1 MSTRD
6 FIEKDY
12 YAALGVPK
20 DAGAAAIKKAYR
32 KLATELHPDKNPGN
46 SEAEARFKEVSEA
59 YDVLSDAKRRGEYDE
74 ARRLFG
80 AGGRAGV
87 SPAASPAGAAA
98 RRSTSATCSVAP
110 AARAAARRAGA
121 SATCSAACSAGPAG
135 TARSRSQAAS
145 GPARGQ
151 DVETEATLSFE
162 EAVLGVTVPLRMQ
175 SPGTCPT
182 CKGSGAK
189 PGTSP
194 HTCPVCQGAGVT
206 SRSQGAFAFSEPC
219 RNCRGTGSVVD
230 DPCPTCAGN
239 GVTTQTRTIT
249 VRIPAGVKDGQRI
262 RLAGK
267 GAPGRRG
274 GPAGDLFVV
283 VHVSEHTLFGRK
295 GDDLTL
301 TVPITFAEASL
312 GTTLTVPT
320 LDGSVSLKVPAGTAS
335 GRTLRVRGHGVPGKG
350 TRGDLLV
357 TLDVAVPVRLTPAS
371 ARSSRPWPRRW
382 TRIRGRRS
390 PRRCRREA
398 SDEQPRP
405 GRTPSGP
412 WPRMLRSS

>member
-1 MSTRD
+1 MGREVAALSTRD

-12 YAALGVPK
+12 YGALGVPQNA
-20 DAGAAAIKKAYR
+20 DAAEIKKAYR
-32 KLATELHPDKNPGN
+32 KLARDLHPDKNPGN

-59 YDVLSDAKRRGEYDE
+59 YDVLSDPKRRGEYDE

-80 AGGRAGV
+80 AGGAGARAGFPGGFPGARRADV
-87 SPAASPAGAAA
+87 RLRRPVRRTGGTTAGAPGGAGGLGDLLGGLFGGGGGRA
-98 RRSTSATCSVAP
+98 PPAP
-110 AARAAARRAGA
+110 AAGRR
-121 SATCSAACSAGPAG
+121 P
-135 TARSRSQAAS
+135 

-182 CKGSGAK
+182 CHGSGAK

-194 HTCPVCQGAGVT
+194 HTCPICQGAGVT

-219 RNCRGTGSVVD
+219 RNCRGTGQVVD
-230 DPCPTCAGN
+230 DPCPTCGGN
-239 GVTTQTRTIT
+239 GITTQTRTIT

-274 GPAGDLFVV
+274 GAAGDLFVV
-283 VHVSEHTLFGRK
+283 VHVSEHELFGRK

-301 TVPITFAEASL
+301 TVPITFAEAAL

-320 LDGSVSLKVPAGTAS
+320 LDGNVSLKVPAGHVQRADPAGAWARHQGQGAQRRPAGHRSTWRCPS
-335 GRTLRVRGHGVPGKG
+335 G
-350 TRGDLLV
+350 
-357 TLDVAVPVRLTPAS
+357 
-371 ARSSRPWPRRW
+371 SRPPQRKVIE
-382 TRIRGRRS
+382 TLA
-390 PRRCRREA
+390 EEMA
-398 SDEQPRP
+398 EDPRP
-405 GRTPSGP
+405 QITAAVQAGGER
-412 WPRMLRSS
+412 

>member
-20 DAGAAAIKKAYR
+20 DADAAAIKKAYR
-32 KLATELHPDKNPGN
+32 QLARDLHPDKNPGN
-46 SEAEARFKEVSEA
+46 SDAEAKFKEVSEA
-59 YDVLSDAKRRGEYDE
+59 YDVLSDTKRRGEYDE

-80 AGGRAGV
+80 GGGRPGGFPGGFPGGGGGGQPFDLGDLFGGATGAGAGTRAGGGGGLGDLLGGLFGGAG
-87 SPAASPAGAAA
+87 GGGG
-98 RRSTSATCSVAP
+98 
-110 AARAAARRAGA
+110 ARA
-121 SATCSAACSAGPAG
+121 
-135 TARSRSQAAS
+135 RSQAAS

-151 DVETEATLSFE
+151 DVETEATLSFD

-175 SPGTCPT
+175 SPGSCPT
-182 CKGSGAK
+182 CAGSGAK

-219 RNCRGTGSVVD
+219 RNCRGTGQVVD
-230 DPCPTCAGN
+230 DPCPTCSGS
-239 GVTTQTRTIT
+239 GITSQTRTIT

-283 VHVSEHTLFGRK
+283 VHVAEHALFGRK

-301 TVPITFAEASL
+301 TVPVTFAEAAL
-312 GTTLTVPT
+312 GTTVTVPT
-320 LDGSVSLKVPAGTAS
+320 LDGTVSLKVPAGTAS
-335 GRTLRVRGHGVPGKG
+335 GRTLRVRGRGVPGKG
-350 TRGDLLV
+350 RAGDLLV
-357 TLDVAVPVRLTPAS
+357 TLDVAVPVRLTA
-371 ARSSRPWPRRW
+371 AQRKV
-382 TRIRGRRS
+382 I
-390 PRRCRREA
+390 EA
-398 SDEQPRP
+398 LAEEMDEDPRP
-405 GRTPSGP
+405 QITAAVQTGGDR
-412 WPRMLRSS
+412 

>member
-1 MSTRD
+1 MSSTRD

-12 YAALGVPK
+12 YAALGVAK
-20 DAGAAAIKKAYR
+20 DADAAAIKKAYR
-32 KLATELHPDKNPGN
+32 QLARELHPDKNPGN
-46 SEAEARFKEVSEA
+46 TQAETRFKEVSEA
-59 YDVLSDAKRRGEYDE
+59 YDVLSDTSRRSEYDE

-80 AGGRAGV
+80 AGGRPGGF
-87 SPAASPAGAAA
+87 PGGFPGGGGTQNFDLGDLFGAAGG
-98 RRSTSATCSVAP
+98 TTGG
-110 AARAAARRAGA
+110 RAGGGLGDILGGLFGG
-121 SATCSAACSAGPAG
+121 AGGGAG
-135 TARSRSQAAS
+135 SARSRSQAAS

-182 CKGSGAK
+182 CHGNGAR

-194 HTCPVCQGAGVT
+194 HTCPVCNGAGVT

-219 RNCRGTGSVVD
+219 RECRGTGSVVD
-230 DPCPTCAGN
+230 DPCPECKGS

-283 VHVSEHTLFGRK
+283 VHVSGSDLFGRS
-295 GDDLTL
+295 GNDLTL
-301 TVPITFAEASL
+301 TVPATFPELAL
-312 GTTLTVPT
+312 GSTLTVPT
-320 LDGSVSLKVPAGTAS
+320 LDGGTVSLRIPAGTRS
-335 GRTLRVRGHGVPGKG
+335 GRTFRVRGRGVAKKA
-350 TRGDLLV
+350 TTGDLLV
-357 TLDVAVPVRLTPAS
+357 TVEVAVPARLSDAAQS
-371 ARSSRPWPRRW
+371 ALQSYAEATKGDDPRADLLS
-382 TRIRGRRS
+382 GRR
-390 PRRCRREA
+390 
-398 SDEQPRP
+398 
-405 GRTPSGP
+405 
-412 WPRMLRSS
+412 

>member
-12 YAALGVPK
+12 YAALGVSQ
-20 DAGAAAIKKAYR
+20 DADAAAIKKAYR
-32 KLATELHPDKNPGN
+32 QLARDLHPDKNPGN
-46 SEAEARFKEVSEA
+46 TTAEARFKDVSEA
-59 YDVLSDAKRRGEYDE
+59 YDVLSDTKRRAEYDE

-80 AGGRAGV
+80 AGGAGARAGF
-87 SPAASPAGAAA
+87 PGGFPGGGGGGQPFDLGDLFGAAGAGGAGRGGA
-98 RRSTSATCSVAP
+98 GGLGDLFGGLFGGGAGAGAGS
-110 AARAAARRAGA
+110 ARA
-121 SATCSAACSAGPAG
+121 
-135 TARSRSQAAS
+135 RSQAAS

-151 DVETEATLSFE
+151 DVETEATLSFDE
-162 EAVLGVTVPLRMQ
+162 SVLGVTVPLRMQ

-182 CKGSGAK
+182 CHGSGAK

-219 RNCRGTGSVVD
+219 RNCRGTGQVVD

-249 VRIPAGVKDGQRI
+249 VRIPAGVRDGQRI

-283 VHVSEHTLFGRK
+283 VHVSGHELFGRK
-295 GDDLTL
+295 GNDLTL
-301 TVPITFAEASL
+301 TVPITFAEAAL
-312 GTTLTVPT
+312 GATLTVPT
-320 LDGSVSLKVPAGTAS
+320 LEGNVTLKVPAGTAS
-335 GRTLRVRGHGVPGKG
+335 GQTLRVRGRGVPGKG
-350 TRGDLLV
+350 RPGDLLV
-357 TLDVAVPVRLTPAS
+357 TVEVAVPKRL
-371 ARSSRPWPRRW
+371 
-382 TRIRGRRS
+382 S
-390 PRRCRREA
+390 PTAEEA
-398 SDEQPRP
+398 VKVLAAELGDPRP
-405 GRTPSGP
+405 RITAVVQGGGSR
-412 WPRMLRSS
+412 

>member
-12 YAALGVPK
+12 YGALGVPQGA
-20 DAGAAAIKKAYR
+20 DAAEIKKAYR
-32 KLATELHPDKNPGN
+32 KLARDLHPDKNPGN
-46 SEAEARFKEVSEA
+46 AEAETRFKEVSEA
-59 YDVLSDAKRRGEYDE
+59 YDVLSDPKRRAEYDE

-80 AGGRAGV
+80 AGGAGARAGF
-87 SPAASPAGAAA
+87 PGGFPGAGGGQTFDFGDLFGGGAGGATTAGAGAGGLGDLLGGLFGGGGGA
-98 RRSTSATCSVAP
+98 R
-110 AARAAARRAGA
+110 
-121 SATCSAACSAGPAG
+121 
-135 TARSRSQAAS
+135 ARSRAAS

-182 CKGSGAK
+182 CAGSGAK

-194 HTCPVCQGAGVT
+194 HTCPVCLGAGVT

-219 RNCRGTGSVVD
+219 RNCRGTGQVVD
-230 DPCPTCAGN
+230 DPCPTCGGN
-239 GVTTQTRTIT
+239 GITTQTRTIT

-262 RLAGK
+262 RLPGK

-274 GPAGDLFVV
+274 GQAGDLFVV
-283 VHVSEHTLFGRK
+283 VHVSEHELFGRK

-320 LDGSVSLKVPAGTAS
+320 LGDNVSLKVPAGTAS
-335 GRTLRVRGHGVPGKG
+335 GRTLRVRGRGIQGKG
-350 TRGDLLV
+350 RHGDLLV
-357 TLDVAVPVRLTPAS
+357 TLEVAVPVRLTA
-371 ARSSRPWPRRW
+371 AQRKVIE
-382 TRIRGRRS
+382 TLA
-390 PRRCRREA
+390 EEM
-398 SDEQPRP
+398 DEDPRP
-405 GRTPSGP
+405 QITAAVRSGGD
-412 WPRMLRSS
+412 R

>member
-1 MSTRD
+1 LSSTRD

-12 YAALGVPK
+12 YAALGVAK
-20 DAGAAAIKKAYR
+20 DADAAAIKKAYR
-32 KLATELHPDKNPGN
+32 QLARELHPDKNPGN
-46 SEAEARFKEVSEA
+46 TQAETRFKEVSEA
-59 YDVLSDAKRRGEYDE
+59 YDVLSDPKRRSEYDE

-80 AGGRAGV
+80 SGGFRPGAGAPGGGFPGGFPGGTTGGQPFDLGDIFGAAGAPGAGGRAG
-87 SPAASPAGAAA
+87 GLGDIFGGLFNGG
-98 RRSTSATCSVAP
+98 ST
-110 AARAAARRAGA
+110 
-121 SATCSAACSAGPAG
+121 G
-135 TARSRSQAAS
+135 TRGRQQAAS

-151 DVETEATLSFE
+151 DVETEATLAFD

-182 CKGSGAK
+182 CHGNGAK

-194 HTCPVCQGAGVT
+194 HTCPVCNGAGVT

-219 RNCRGTGSVVD
+219 RECRGTGSVVD
-230 DPCPTCAGN
+230 DPCPECRGS

-283 VHVSEHTLFGRK
+283 VHVSGSELFGRS
-295 GDDLTL
+295 GNDLTL
-301 TVPITFAEASL
+301 TVPVSFAEAAL

-320 LDGSVSLKVPAGTAS
+320 LDGSVSLKVPAGTSS
-335 GRTLRVRGHGVPGKG
+335 GRTFRVRGRGVHTKG
-350 TRGDLLV
+350 SAGDLLV
-357 TLDVAVPVRLTPAS
+357 TVEVAVPARLTPGA
-371 ARSSRPWPRRW
+371 
-382 TRIRGRRS
+382 
-390 PRRCRREA
+390 REA
-398 SDEQPRP
+398 IEKLAAELPDDPRP
-405 GRTPSGP
+405 EISEV
-412 WPRMLRSS
+412 LRKGGAR

>member
-12 YAALGVPK
+12 YGALGVSQGA
-20 DAGAAAIKKAYR
+20 DAAEIKKAYR
-32 KLATELHPDKNPGN
+32 KLAQELHPDKNPGN
-46 SEAEARFKEVSEA
+46 TEAESRFKDVSEA
-59 YDVLSDAKRRGEYDE
+59 YDVLSDTKRRAEYDE

-80 AGGRAGV
+80 AGGAGARAGF
-87 SPAASPAGAAA
+87 PGGGGFPGNGQTFDFGDLFNAGA
-98 RRSTSATCSVAP
+98 TGGPGATGS
-110 AARAAARRAGA
+110 RG
-121 SATCSAACSAGPAG
+121 SAGPGGLGDLLGGLFGGAG
-135 TARSRSQAAS
+135 GGARARSQAAS

-175 SPGTCPT
+175 SPGSCPT
-182 CKGSGAK
+182 CAGSGAK

-194 HTCPVCQGAGVT
+194 HTCPVCSGAGVT

-230 DPCPTCAGN
+230 DPCPTCSGS
-239 GVTTQTRTIT
+239 GITSQTRTIT
-249 VRIPAGVKDGQRI
+249 VRIPSGVRDGQRI

-283 VHVSEHTLFGRK
+283 VHVSEHALFGRK
-295 GDDLTL
+295 DADLTL
-301 TVPITFAEASL
+301 TVPITFAEAAL

-320 LDGSVSLKVPAGTAS
+320 LDGTVSLKVPAGTSS
-335 GRTLRVRGHGVPGKG
+335 GRTLRVRGRGVPAKG
-350 TRGDLLV
+350 RTGDLLV
-357 TLDVAVPVRLTPAS
+357 TLDVAVPVRLTA
-371 ARSSRPWPRRW
+371 AERK
-382 TRIRGRRS
+382 II
-390 PRRCRREA
+390 
-398 SDEQPRP
+398 EQLAEEMAEDPRP
-405 GRTPSGP
+405 QITAALQAGGER
-412 WPRMLRSS
+412 

>member
-20 DAGAAAIKKAYR
+20 DADATEIKKAYR
-32 KLATELHPDKNPGN
+32 KLAQELHPDKNPGN
-46 SEAEARFKEVSEA
+46 TEAEARFKDVSEA
-59 YDVLSDAKRRGEYDE
+59 YDVLSDTQRRAEYDE

-80 AGGRAGV
+80 GGGRPGGFPGGFPGGGGQPFDVGDLFGSAGGAAGRG
-87 SPAASPAGAAA
+87 AGGLGDILGGLFGGASGG
-98 RRSTSATCSVAP
+98 
-110 AARAAARRAGA
+110 ARA
-121 SATCSAACSAGPAG
+121 
-135 TARSRSQAAS
+135 RSQAAS

-151 DVETEATLSFE
+151 DVETEATLSFD
-162 EAVLGVTVPLRMQ
+162 EAAMGVTVPLRMQ

-182 CKGSGAK
+182 CHGSGAR

-283 VHVSEHTLFGRK
+283 VHVSEHPLFGRK

-301 TVPITFAEASL
+301 TVPITFAEAAL
-312 GTTLTVPT
+312 GTTVTVPT
-320 LDGSVSLKVPAGTAS
+320 LDGNVSLKVPAGTAS
-335 GRTLRVRGHGVPGKG
+335 GRTLRVRGRGVHGKS
-350 TRGDLLV
+350 RSGDLLV
-357 TLDVAVPVRLTPAS
+357 TLEVAVPVKLTPAQRKVLETL
-371 ARSSRPWPRRW
+371 A
-382 TRIRGRRS
+382 
-390 PRRCRREA
+390 
-398 SDEQPRP
+398 DELDEDPRP
-405 GRTPSGP
+405 QITAAVQGGGER
-412 WPRMLRSS
+412 

>member
-12 YAALGVPK
+12 YAALGVPQ
-20 DAGAAAIKKAYR
+20 DADATAIKKAYR
-32 KLATELHPDKNPGN
+32 KLARDLHPDKNPGN
-46 SEAEARFKEVSEA
+46 TQAESRFKEVSEA
-59 YDVLSDAKRRGEYDE
+59 YDVLSDEKRRAEYDD

-80 AGGRAGV
+80 AGGAGARAGF
-87 SPAASPAGAAA
+87 PGGFPGGGGFGGGQTFDLGDLFGAGGAPGGTGGA
-98 RRSTSATCSVAP
+98 RGAGGLGDLLGGLFGGAGG
-110 AARAAARRAGA
+110 ARG
-121 SATCSAACSAGPAG
+121 
-135 TARSRSQAAS
+135 RSQAAS

-182 CKGSGAK
+182 CAGTGAK
-189 PGTSP
+189 PGTAP

-219 RNCRGTGSVVD
+219 RNCRGTGQVID
-230 DPCPTCAGN
+230 DPCPTCAGS
-239 GVTTQTRTIT
+239 GITTQTRTIT

-274 GPAGDLFVV
+274 GPAGDLFVI
-283 VHVSEHTLFGRK
+283 VHVAEHKLFGRK
-295 GDDLTL
+295 GNDLTL
-301 TVPITFAEASL
+301 TVPISFAEAAL

-320 LDGSVSLKVPAGTAS
+320 LDGNVSLKVPAGTAT
-335 GRTLRVRGHGVPGKG
+335 GRTLRVRGRGVSGKG
-350 TRGDLLV
+350 RAGDLLV
-357 TLDVAVPVRLTPAS
+357 TVDVAVPQRL
-371 ARSSRPWPRRW
+371 SS
-382 TRIRGRRS
+382 GA
-390 PRRCRREA
+390 REA
-398 SDEQPRP
+398 IEKLATELPDDPRP
-405 GRTPSGP
+405 EITAAVQAGGAR
-412 WPRMLRSS
+412 

>member
-1 MSTRD
+1 MSTKD

-12 YAALGVPK
+12 YAALGVPQ
-20 DAGAAAIKKAYR
+20 DADAAAIKKAYR
-32 KLATELHPDKNPGN
+32 KLARDLHPDKNPGN
-46 SEAEARFKEVSEA
+46 AQAETRFKEVSEA
-59 YDVLSDAKRRGEYDE
+59 YDVLSDEKRRAEYDE

-80 AGGRAGV
+80 AGGAGARAGF
-87 SPAASPAGAAA
+87 PGGFPGQGGGFGGGQAFDLGDLFGAAGGAGDAGGA
-98 RRSTSATCSVAP
+98 RGAGGLGDLLGGLFGGG
-110 AARAAARRAGA
+110 AAGGARG
-121 SATCSAACSAGPAG
+121 
-135 TARSRSQAAS
+135 RSQAAS

-182 CKGSGAK
+182 CAGTGAK

-219 RNCRGTGSVVD
+219 RNCRGTGQVID
-230 DPCPTCAGN
+230 DPCPTCSGSGITN
-239 GVTTQTRTIT
+239 QTRTIT

-283 VHVSEHTLFGRK
+283 VHVSDHQLFGRK

-301 TVPITFAEASL
+301 TVPVSFAEAAL

-320 LDGSVSLKVPAGTAS
+320 LDGSVSLRVPAGTTS
-335 GRTLRVRGHGVPGKG
+335 GRTLRVRGRGVPSKG
-350 TRGDLLV
+350 RHGDLLV
-357 TLDVAVPVRLTPAS
+357 TVEVAVPAKLTPAQRT
-371 ARSSRPWPRRW
+371 AL
-382 TRIRGRRS
+382 
-390 PRRCRREA
+390 EA
-398 SDEQPRP
+398 LAAELDDDPRP
-405 GRTPSGP
+405 EVTAAVR
-412 WPRMLRSS
+412 